1 MLEYADDTQGEV
13 VGHRRHVNT
22 ISLLL
27 PAKQYSLNCSW
38 TTERPLPAIEEFS
51 CRLILLFDGVAP
63 FEVREYFG
71 LSEIELN
78 GLIDSL
84 LKKRLI
90 EMDPNGLIKA
100 SSILR
105 LKNNND
111 QEVPT
116 LTAYDTREESAVFD
130 LLTLSIIPRRSYQ
143 GIKYGLPEIPPPEKF
158 GSVGLESIVEQF
170 GRQYRIHLE
179 NTRSSGAEKTRL
191 YKVSHCRPVRTLQ
204 VPIDMEISLE
214 VVSGEGIRVYRDA
227 VERVG
232 PVRKNALSNE
242 LEAQIADYL
251 AKLAVPS
258 HGHSFQDFCEAIGD
272 EILSKYSTPEGFDLA
287 SWLQD
292 RENKKT
298 GYGSSTTRGILG
310 PVYLESNAIAI
321 SKTLGSL
328 VREEG
333 ADVPNMYW
341 YPASVPLWGAN
352 GTDLEKFIS
361 RLEKELNSNSESVSN
376 VITFFNIQENKEIRA
391 IKKSFNAR
399 LPHVV
404 SLQGGSPQDRVEIIV
419 IPGFLAIAQYHVQP
433 NSDSCVTI
441 PVGLLTTD
449 PVRMKKIENLLQ
461 LRMQGSTGSEILWSK
476 SNVSS
481 KGLIDKEFLRLESR
495 PQADDLKEFSGDQK
509 KQTSIKW
516 KAKKRF

>member
-1 MLEYADDTQGEV
+1 MLEDTQVEV

-71 LSEIELN
+71 LSEVELN

-111 QEVPT
+111 QTVPT

-143 GIKYGLPEIPPPEKF
+143 GIKYGLPEIPPPDKF

-170 GRQYRIHLE
+170 GRQYRVHLE
-179 NTRSSGAEKTRL
+179 NTRSRGAEKTRL

-232 PVRKNALSNE
+232 QVRKNALSNE

-251 AKLAVPS
+251 AKLPVPS

-272 EILSKYSTPEGFDLA
+272 EVLSKYSTPDGFDLA
-287 SWLQD
+287 SWLHD

-321 SKTLGSL
+321 SKILGSL
-328 VREEG
+328 VREEE

-341 YPASVPLWGAN
+341 YPACVPLWGAN

-361 RLEKELNSNSESVSN
+361 RLEKELNFNPESFSNI
-376 VITFFNIQENKEIRA
+376 ITLFNIQENKETRA

-399 LPHVV
+399 LPNGV
-404 SLQGGSPQDRVEIIV
+404 SLQGGTPQDCVEIIV

-433 NSDSCVTI
+433 NSDSCVTV
-441 PVGLLTTD
+441 PVGHLTTD
-449 PVRMKKIENLLQ
+449 PVRMKRIESFLQ
-461 LRMQGSTGSEILWSK
+461 SRMQSSTGSEILWPKSKASSK
-476 SNVSS
+476 S
-481 KGLIDKEFLRLESR
+481 LIDEEFMGLESNSHDVQLQNFSDA
-495 PQADDLKEFSGDQK
+495 PKEQP
-509 KQTSIKW
+509 SIKW
-516 KAKKRF
+516 KPKKRF